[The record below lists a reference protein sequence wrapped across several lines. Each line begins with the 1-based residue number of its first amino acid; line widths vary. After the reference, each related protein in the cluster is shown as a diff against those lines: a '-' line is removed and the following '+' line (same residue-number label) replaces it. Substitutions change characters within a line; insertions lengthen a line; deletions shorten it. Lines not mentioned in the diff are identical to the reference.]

1 MLAPFVPNPLDS
13 GDALH
18 ATRRGETSMKSK
30 RSMPRRRFLG
40 TAAALGVGAEL
51 APWPALARISPR
63 SSQDA
68 RVTPEMVRFRPEIE
82 PIVRMIEE
90 TPRDRV
96 IAIAVD
102 RLKAGLSY
110 KELLAGL
117 FLAGIRNIQP
127 RPVGFKFHAV
137 MVMNSAHELAIAAPP
152 QDRLLPL
159 FWAFDNFKSSQA
171 QDVKEGDWAL
181 APPSNQLPKPGQ
193 AREEFFRAMERWDT
207 EGADRAVSSLVR
219 SLGSAAAMEPLWRMA
234 VRDQRDIGHKA
245 IFAAQSWR
253 TLQTIGWAHA
263 EPVLRSVAYAL
274 LDLGGMGGAS
284 PQPVGP
290 YQANLETASKL
301 GPDWMMGK
309 DDAGATKGMLE
320 TLRHA
325 TPEAAS
331 AEAARML
338 NRGVSPGSIWDSVML
353 SASELLMNS
362 PGIIALHATTASNSL
377 HYIYN
382 SCGDDTTRKLA
393 LLQAVGWQPMY
404 RDRTKPTNPVAID
417 SLEPAGHGPTPGDD
431 AVAAIFEAVSS
442 DRKKAGGLALD
453 YVARGGSTGQVFA
466 AARSLIF
473 RKGRDSHDYKYAAAL
488 CEEAIASTDR
498 AWQAPMIAAAMSQ
511 FPGSKTPDSP
521 LIIQAREALSRLV

>member
-1 MLAPFVPNPLDS
+1 
-13 GDALH
+13 
-18 ATRRGETSMKSK
+18 MKFMP
-30 RSMPRRRFLG
+30 SMPRRRFMG

-51 APWPALARISPR
+51 APWPVLARITPVSG
-63 SSQDA
+63 QDA
-68 RVTPEMVRFRPEIE
+68 RVSPAMVRFRPEIE
-82 PIVRMIEE
+82 PIVRLIEE
-90 TPRDRV
+90 TPRDQ
-96 IAIAVD
+96 ALAVAVGQ
-102 RLKAGLSY
+102 LKQGLSY

-137 MVMNSAHELAIAAPP
+137 MVMNSAHELAQAAAPG
-152 QDRLLPL
+152 DRLLPL

-171 QDVKEGDWAL
+171 QDVKEGDWVL
-181 APPSNQLPKPGQ
+181 APPSQAIPKPGH
-193 AREEFFRAMERWDT
+193 AREEFLRAMDRWDT
-207 EGADRAVSSLVR
+207 EAADHAVTAMVR
-219 SLGSAAAMEPLWRMA
+219 YSGSAAAMEPVWRMA

-263 EPVLRSVAYAL
+263 EPVLRSVTYAL
-274 LDLGGMGGAS
+274 LDQGGMGGAS
-284 PQPVGP
+284 PSLVGP
-290 YQANLETASKL
+290 YRANLETAAKIR
-301 GPDWMMGK
+301 PDWTLGK
-309 DDAGATKGMLE
+309 DDAGATRALLE

-325 TPEAAS
+325 APEAAS
-331 AEAARML
+331 AEAAGML
-338 NRGVSPGSIWDSVML
+338 NHGVSPGSIWDAVML

-382 SCGDDTTRKLA
+382 ASGDDTTRRLA
-393 LLQAVGWQPMY
+393 LLQAVGWQPLY
-404 RDRTKPTNPVAID
+404 RDRTKAQNPVALD
-417 SLEPAGHGPTPGDD
+417 KLEPAGHGPTPGDEAVGAIFD
-431 AVAAIFEAVSS
+431 AVSG
-442 DRKKAGGLALD
+442 DRKKAGALALD
-453 YVARGGSTGQVFA
+453 YVARGGSTDHVFA

-488 CEEAIASTDR
+488 CEEAIHATDR

-521 LIIQAREALSRLV
+521 LMIQAREAVATLG